1 MKHETVM
8 KVEVHNN
15 NVDRALRVLN
25 KKLKEEGVFDIL
37 KSKRYYEKPSVARR
51 RKRLRKKLG

>member
-1 MKHETVM
+1 M

-25 KKLKEEGVFDIL
+25 KKLKEEGFWDEL
-37 KSKRYYEKPSVARR
+37 KRKRHYEKPGVARR
-51 RKRLRKKLG
+51 QKRLNKRLG

>member
-1 MKHETVM
+1 M

-25 KKLKEEGVFDIL
+25 RKLKNESVFDEL
-37 KSKRYYEKPSVARR
+37 KRHRHFEKPSVKRR
-51 RKRLRKKLG
+51 RKRLNKKLG

>member
-1 MKHETVM
+1 M

-25 KKLKEEGVFDIL
+25 KKLKNENFWTELRRHSHF
-37 KSKRYYEKPSVARR
+37 EKPSVERR
-51 RKRLRKKLG
+51 QKRLRKRLG